1 MNWFL
6 LALTVIANVIANGLL
21 RNEYS
26 KKDIGNMTDFH
37 VFNTISNLASAL
49 VLAVIAFAA
58 GQMNSL
64 SSATVIYGILLGAIA
79 AVCCFVDM
87 AALAVGPLSYTG
99 IFQSCSM
106 VIPAF
111 SGLLFFK
118 ESVSAF
124 QYAGAVIMIL
134 SFVCAVDT
142 KSDRNKASFKWVVYC
157 LISFLFNGS
166 IGVVQKFH
174 QNTPGKE
181 EIFPFLVITF
191 AVSTL
196 LTGILWLMYAPKTPP
211 TILSSR
217 RSARKLVFY
226 SASVGALIALCNYL
240 NTHLSGAMPSII
252 VFPVI
257 NGGIMLLTSATGLFL
272 FREKLTKKQL
282 IGLIAGTAAI
292 LLLCIQSE
300 FIK

>member
-1 MNWFL
+1 MDAFL
-6 LALTVIANVIANGLL
+6 LALTVVANVIANGFL
-21 RNEYS
+21 RNTYS

-37 VFNTISNLASAL
+37 VFNTVSNLSSAL
-49 VLAVIAFAA
+49 VLALIAFCA
-58 GQMNSL
+58 GQMQSL
-64 SSATVIYGILLGAIA
+64 STATVLYGILLGVIA
-79 AVCCFVDM
+79 AVCSFVDM

-111 SGLLFFK
+111 SGLLFFE
-118 ESVSAF
+118 ESVSVY
-124 QYAGAVIMIL
+124 QYAGAVMMIL

-142 KSDRNKASFKWVVYC
+142 KADKNKASFRWVVYC
-157 LISFLFNGS
+157 FISFIFNGS

-174 QNTPGKE
+174 QNTPAKE

-196 LTGILWLMYAPKTPP
+196 LTAFLWPACARKTPP
-211 TILSSR
+211 TALASKGKVK
-217 RSARKLVFY
+217 KLVFY
-226 SASVGALIALCNYL
+226 SASVGALIAFCNYL
-240 NTHLSGAMPSII
+240 STYLSGVMPSII

-272 FREKLTKKQL
+272 FREKLTKKQFL
-282 IGLIAGTAAI
+282 GLCAGMAAI